1 MANKDLIKNNEHL
14 NKKQKALGL
23 LLCIAQEVNS
33 SMDKA
38 VRPIKLSPL
47 QVNILHILD
56 YAPKEGLT
64 VNQIKQSMVEDS
76 PNISRALNK
85 LMEKKLVLKRRDKQ
99 DQRIVHITITDK
111 GRDLHHE
118 ADALLL
124 KAMNVSLTDEDAD
137 RLYEVLSKF

>member
-1 MANKDLIKNNEHL
+1 M
-14 NKKQKALGL
+14 
-23 LLCIAQEVNS
+23 
-33 SMDKA
+33 
-38 VRPIKLSPL
+38 
-47 QVNILHILD
+47 NILHILD

-111 GRDLHHE
+111 GRALHHE